1 MMHVVLVGHCSPDAF
16 MLKSMVGRVLPE
28 ATLHT
33 VNDQASLDAVRE
45 DGAVWL
51 VNRILDGLFDAGES
65 GLDLI
70 EARVKSV
77 PGARVLLISD
87 LAPHQE
93 TAESLGARPGFGKKG
108 LYESESAH
116 RLQSAAGH

>member
-28 ATLHT
+28 AQLHT
-33 VNDQASLDAVRE
+33 VNDQHSLDAVQE
-45 DGAVWL
+45 DGALWL
-51 VNRILDGLFDAGES
+51 VNRVLDGAFDAGES

-70 EARVKSV
+70 ESRVKSL
-77 PGARVLLISD
+77 PGARLILISD

-93 TAESLGARPGFGKKG
+93 TAESIGARPGFGKKG
-108 LYESESAH
+108 LYDTESVN
-116 RLQSAAGH
+116 RLNAAANG